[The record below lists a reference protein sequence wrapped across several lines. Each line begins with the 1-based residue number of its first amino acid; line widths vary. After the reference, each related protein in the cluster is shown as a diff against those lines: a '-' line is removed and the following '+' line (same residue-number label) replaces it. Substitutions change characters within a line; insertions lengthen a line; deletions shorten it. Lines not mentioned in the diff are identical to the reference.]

1 MEELKSNRLTL
12 SNLLVNQ
19 FMLKENI
26 EPEKYIFSDFIS
38 AYIKDNRIK
47 IVTQIP
53 AIDEEFFLGV
63 TVRSKKS
70 ICIFLNPNVYNR
82 RSNFSSCHEIAHCLF
97 DMNMKKKSQ
106 QFFNI
111 DNNPAFY
118 TDDDW
123 QLEKLANS
131 SAGIIML
138 PDIKIVSYMKT
149 NKSFYLIADECRM
162 SKSALY
168 NRLLDFG
175 VYSCGMSESTALQ
188 AVRLLQD
195 TGDRSLYRMYLTGVH
210 SNHEKQIIYD
220 YENSI

>member
-1 MEELKSNRLTL
+1 MEDLKGNRLTL

-19 FMLKENI
+19 FLLKKNI
-26 EPEKYIFSDFIS
+26 KPEEYVFSEFVSDFIKTNG
-38 AYIKDNRIK
+38 IKV
-47 IVTQIP
+47 VTQIP
-53 AIDEEFFLGV
+53 AIDEDFFLGV

-70 ICIFLNPNVYNR
+70 ICIFLNPNVYKR
-82 RSNFSSCHEIAHCLF
+82 RANFSSCHEIAHCLF
-97 DMNMKKKSQ
+97 DMNMKKKTQ

-111 DNNPAFY
+111 DNNPSFY
-118 TDDDW
+118 ADDDW
-123 QLEKLANS
+123 QLELLANS

-138 PDIKIVSYMKT
+138 PDIKLVNYMKS
-149 NKSFYLIADECRM
+149 NKSFYLIADECQM

-175 VYSCGMSESTALQ
+175 VYGCGMSEATAIQ

-195 TGDRSLYRMYLTGVH
+195 TGDRSLFRMFLNGVH
-210 SNHEKQIIYD
+210 SNREKQIIYD